1 MRADLKDE
9 RDVALLIE
17 SDTRCGE
24 RKGTFIVFNRVH
36 SRDSNRSVGLIAR
49 GFVVGGTTIRLN
61 KGLGKMKVMS
71 RDNP

>member
-17 SDTRCGE
+17 SGRCEE
-24 RKGTFIVFNRVH
+24 RKGTFAVFNRVH

-49 GFVVGGTTIRLN
+49 GIVVGGTTIRLN
-61 KGLGKMKVMS
+61 KGLGKF
-71 RDNP
+71 